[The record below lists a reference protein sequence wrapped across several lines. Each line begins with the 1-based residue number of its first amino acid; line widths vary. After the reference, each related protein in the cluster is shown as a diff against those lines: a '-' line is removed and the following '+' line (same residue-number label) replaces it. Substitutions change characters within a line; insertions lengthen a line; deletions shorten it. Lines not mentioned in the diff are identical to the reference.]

1 MRNLPPTPTAYT
13 VADTIHIHRFLKIEK
28 IISFPHFLFLS
39 TADFTMA
46 TKEALDALQKT
57 DLALQDIRTKLQPFL
72 ATLESHAENNNNI
85 SSSSNNQG
93 PKPAKLALSQT
104 AVALSLGTLRFMGA
118 RLRGRKVD
126 DKVRNE
132 LNHMRKLLVTLQQ
145 QQPQGKQSQSKQ
157 AKQKVKAQAQA
168 AVKAPAVTEKVPE
181 PVSSPAA
188 VAKVEASPKTGSK
201 RKDSSSQEASK
212 RSKSKR

>member
-1 MRNLPPTPTAYT
+1 VGHAKLA
-13 VADTIHIHRFLKIEK
+13 ADTIHIHRFLKIEK

-72 ATLESHAENNNNI
+72 ATLESHAENSNNI
-85 SSSSNNQG
+85 SSSSSNQG

-145 QQPQGKQSQSKQ
+145 QQPQGKQSKQSQSKQ
-157 AKQKVKAQAQA
+157 AKQKGKAQAQA
-168 AVKAPAVTEKVPE
+168 AVKEAVVKETAPE

-188 VAKVEASPKTGSK
+188 AAKAEPSPKSGSK
-201 RKDSSSQEASK
+201 RKDSSSQDASK

>member
-1 MRNLPPTPTAYT
+1 
-13 VADTIHIHRFLKIEK
+13 
-28 IISFPHFLFLS
+28 
-39 TADFTMA
+39 MA

-72 ATLESHAENNNNI
+72 ATLESHAENSNN
-85 SSSSNNQG
+85 SSSSKNQG

-126 DKVRNE
+126 DPVRTE

-145 QQPQGKQSQSKQ
+145 QQGKQSKQPQGKQSKQ
-157 AKQKVKAQAQA
+157 AKQKVKAQA
-168 AVKAPAVTEKVPE
+168 AVKAPTPVIKESAPE
-181 PVSSPAA
+181 PVSSPAVAIA
-188 VAKVEASPKTGSK
+188 VAVAAKAEASPKSGSK
-201 RKDSSSQEASK
+201 RKESSSSKKEASK
-212 RSKSKR
+212 RRSKPKR